1 MLSFT
6 LDIKV
11 KASNTLL
18 QKPENCYFESKGS
31 SCIFSSGSKVEELK
45 NEKNILTL
53 KENSILER
61 NSKNNYVYI
70 NGVVWVQNSDS
81 ISFLSLYGK
90 IESEQGEFWL
100 IENDNKILV
109 RSIIGKLKI
118 KINSESLEI
127 PEGFQIWISGKDSS
141 GKNTFGIPEIIPMD
155 AHLKLWAEMYSGNKY
170 EFKNKIA
177 MLKNLYK
184 DKREES
190 SQLYQQIAD
199 RHVANSLE
207 QERNKRKQ
215 EEKRR
220 AYLLEIRRQY
230 FERVFQR

>member
-1 MLSFT
+1 MISFM
-6 LDIKV
+6 IEVRV

-18 QKPENCYFESKGS
+18 QKPENCYFEGKGS
-31 SCIFSSGSKVEELK
+31 SCIFSSGGRVEELK
-45 NEKNILTL
+45 VEKTILTL

-61 NSKNNYVYI
+61 IPKNNYVYI
-70 NGVVWVQNSDS
+70 NGIVWVQNQEP
-81 ISFLSLYGK
+81 INFRSLYGK

-118 KINSESLEI
+118 KINSETLDI

-141 GKNTFGIPEIIPMD
+141 GKNTFGIPEIIPIE
-155 AHLKLWAEMYSGNKY
+155 AHLKLWAEMYSGSKD
-170 EFKNKIA
+170 EFKNKISL
-177 MLKNLYK
+177 LKNLYK
-184 DKREES
+184 DKQEES
-190 SQLYQQIAD
+190 SQFYQQIAD

-207 QERNKRKQ
+207 EERNKKKQ